1 MGGIVFF
8 GSQNSALDYFNAA
21 DDITGSNFQKNF
33 WLINRNDKT
42 SEINKNSFFA
52 LTQADRDEWENIPPD
67 MPNQTIIGMREV
79 FVRNSRHALVQIT
92 EIIPIA
98 GRRYCSMY
106 NNGFWS
112 DWQTYNPS

>member
-1 MGGIVFF
+1 MSEKFEAL
-8 GSQNSALDYFNAA
+8 NSSLDYFNAA

-79 FVRNSRHALVQIT
+79 FVRNSQHALVQIT
-92 EIIPIA
+92 EFYPIA

-106 NNGFWS
+106 NNGLWS